1 MAENPTCTVEEFTRT
16 TFDYVICG
24 GGTAGLVLAARLSE
38 NPAVTVGVIE
48 AGKYRIGD
56 PLVDTPASFSE
67 MFENPDY
74 DWCVYTTPQ
83 VGLLYIASIYFR
95 FANCFL
101 GVIGRQP
108 WLVSPC
114 PARKAP
120 RWIQRHQLYDVC
132 SRIDEGLRQLGGSGR
147 GRWVVWEAYAGIYA
161 KASGTISSFQF
172 PIWSIYSRKLTNGI
186 NRPSSQLTQLSP
198 IAPQCHS

>member
-1 MAENPTCTVEEFTRT
+1 MVGSTYIRMYLYALPLSCYLTRRSSNFYSLNLNNLNNYTMGENPTCTVEEFTRT

-56 PLVDTPASFSE
+56 PLVDTPAAFAQ

-83 VGLLYIASIYFR
+83 VG
-95 FANCFL
+95 
-101 GVIGRQP
+101 
-108 WLVSPC
+108 
-114 PARKAP
+114 
-120 RWIQRHQLYDVC
+120 
-132 SRIDEGLRQLGGSGR
+132 
-147 GRWVVWEAYAGIYA
+147 
-161 KASGTISSFQF
+161 
-172 PIWSIYSRKLTNGI
+172 
-186 NRPSSQLTQLSP
+186 
-198 IAPQCHS
+198 

>member
-56 PLVDTPASFSE
+56 PLVDTPAAFSQ

-83 VGLLYIASIYFR
+83 VGLFYIASIYF
-95 FANCFL
+95 
-101 GVIGRQP
+101 
-108 WLVSPC
+108 
-114 PARKAP
+114 
-120 RWIQRHQLYDVC
+120 
-132 SRIDEGLRQLGGSGR
+132 
-147 GRWVVWEAYAGIYA
+147 
-161 KASGTISSFQF
+161 
-172 PIWSIYSRKLTNGI
+172 
-186 NRPSSQLTQLSP
+186 
-198 IAPQCHS
+198 